1 MRSKFTIAAIS
12 LCIMTMGSFAQV
24 PLVYTV
30 ENTGAGCAPP
40 PLPALNQLPV
50 VEPLTDPFI
59 RSNGSSRSTNFSDWA
74 CRRNEIKQEIEFYE
88 IGTKPPRPDNLTASY
103 NGSTLTVQ
111 ISRNGQSMTL
121 SAQVVL
127 PSGTGPFPAVIGMN
141 SGTGSLPATI
151 FSSRNIAR
159 ITYSH
164 DQVTTYNNPQLTN
177 PFYRLYPEYNLN
189 NSGQYSAWAWGVSRI
204 IDGLELVQNSL
215 PINLRRI
222 AVTGCSY
229 AGKMAL
235 FAGAFDERIALTIAQ
250 ESGGGGAPA
259 WRVSETLGEVERL
272 GSTSNQWFRND
283 MFQFAGTN
291 VPRLPHDH
299 HELMAMVAPR
309 ALLVTGNTDYM
320 WLANPSCYVSARATK
335 EVYKTFGIGD
345 RFGFYIDGAHGHC
358 AIPNSQV
365 PAISAFVD
373 KFLLGNTS
381 VNTND
386 ISANPYPTV
395 DYERWYK
402 WWGTGNPTFPNTP
415 AGRSIWLEAECGTFG
430 SNWNLINDAAA
441 SGGRYV
447 TVQSGLNSTASAP
460 AGAAATVVLPFTID
474 SAGTYNVFGRLNC
487 SNADNDSYW
496 VKIDNGSFVMANN
509 LVTSGWQWMRLS
521 GANLP
526 VGAHVLTIAYREDGA
541 HLDKIVVTTSTTVAT
556 GTGSPATNCSQAAAN
571 AQRIG
576 IPSEQTLPSGKI
588 SVYPNPVTD
597 KININLG
604 ANIHEVRRIQVMDI
618 AGRIVKDIAVQ
629 NSNVSILTRGF
640 KPGTYLVRLQGND
653 VIQHKIMIR

>member
-1 MRSKFTIAAIS
+1 MKSKSTIAAIF
-12 LCIMTMGSFAQV
+12 LCVISMGSFAQL

-30 ENTGAGCAPP
+30 ENTGANCAAP

-50 VEPLTDPFI
+50 IEPLTDPFM
-59 RSNGSSRSTNFSDWA
+59 RSNGSSRSTSFSDWA
-74 CRRNEIKQEIEFYE
+74 CRRNEIKQEIEYYE
-88 IGTKPPRPDNLTASY
+88 IGTKPPRPDNITASFS
-103 NGSTLTVQ
+103 GSTLTVQ
-111 ISRNGQSMTL
+111 VTRNGQSMTL
-121 SAQVVL
+121 TAQVIL
-127 PSGTGPFPAVIGMN
+127 PTGAGPFPAVIGMN

-204 IDGLELVQNSL
+204 IDGLELVQSTL
-215 PINLRRI
+215 PVNLSRI
-222 AVTGCSY
+222 AITGCSY

-235 FAGAFDERIALTIAQ
+235 FAGAFDERVALTIAQ

-259 WRVSETLGEVERL
+259 WRVSETLGDVERL
-272 GSTSNQWFRND
+272 GSTSNQWFKND

-309 ALLVTGNTDYM
+309 ALLVTGNTDYL

-335 EVYKTFGIGD
+335 EVYNTFGIGD
-345 RFGFYIDGAHGHC
+345 RFGFYIDGGHGHC

-381 VNTND
+381 VNTSD
-386 ISANPYPTV
+386 ISVNPYPSV
-395 DYERWYK
+395 DYQRWYS

-415 AGRSIWLEAECGTFG
+415 TTGKWLEAECGTVG
-430 SNWNLINDAAA
+430 ANWNNVTDAAA

-447 TVQSGLNSTASAP
+447 TVQAGLNSTANAP
-460 AGAAATVVLPFTID
+460 TGAAATIALPFTIETGG
-474 SAGTYNVFGRLNC
+474 SYNFFARINC

-496 VKIDNGSFVMANN
+496 VKIDNGSFVMVNN
-509 LVTSGWQWMRLS
+509 LVTSGWQWKQLTS
-521 GANLP
+521 ANLAT
-526 VGAHVLTIAYREDGA
+526 GSHTLTIAYREDGA
-541 HLDKIVVTTSTTVAT
+541 HLDKINITTSTTVPT
-556 GTGSPATNCSQAAAN
+556 GTGSAATNCSQTA
-571 AQRIG
+571 I
-576 IPSEQTLPSGKI
+576 T
-588 SVYPNPVTD
+588 
-597 KININLG
+597 
-604 ANIHEVRRIQVMDI
+604 M
-618 AGRIVKDIAVQ
+618 VK
-629 NSNVSILTRGF
+629 
-640 KPGTYLVRLQGND
+640 
-653 VIQHKIMIR
+653 

>member
-1 MRSKFTIAAIS
+1 MKSKSTIAAIS
-12 LCIMTMGSFAQV
+12 LCVMSMGSFAQL

-30 ENTGAGCAPP
+30 ENTGANCAAP

-50 VEPLTDPFI
+50 IEPLTDPFV
-59 RSNGSSRSTNFSDWA
+59 RSNGSSRSTSFSDWA
-74 CRRNEIKQEIEFYE
+74 CRRNEIKQEIEYYE
-88 IGTKPPRPDNLTASY
+88 IGTKPPRPDNITASFS
-103 NGSTLTVQ
+103 GSTLTVQ
-111 ISRNGQSMTL
+111 VTRNGQSMTL
-121 SAQVVL
+121 TAQVIL
-127 PSGTGPFPAVIGMN
+127 PTGAGPFPAVIGMN

-204 IDGLELVQNSL
+204 IDGLELVQSGL
-215 PINLRRI
+215 PINLSRI

-235 FAGAFDERIALTIAQ
+235 FAGAFDERVALTIAQ

-259 WRVSETLGEVERL
+259 WRVSETLGDVERL
-272 GSTSNQWFRND
+272 GSTSNQWFKND
-283 MFQFAGTN
+283 MFQFAGAN

-335 EVYKTFGIGD
+335 EVYNTFGIGD
-345 RFGFYIDGAHGHC
+345 RFGFYIDGGHGHC

-381 VNTND
+381 VNTSD
-386 ISANPYPTV
+386 ISVNPYPSV
-395 DYERWYK
+395 DYQRWYS

-415 AGRSIWLEAECGTFG
+415 TTGKWLEAECGTVG
-430 SNWNLINDAAA
+430 ANWNNVADAVA

-447 TVQSGLNSTASAP
+447 TVQPGLNSTANAP
-460 AGAAATVVLPFTID
+460 TGAAAAIALPFTIETGG
-474 SAGTYNVFGRLNC
+474 SYNFFARINC

-496 VKIDNGSFVMANN
+496 VKIDNGSFIMVNN
-509 LVTSGWQWMRLS
+509 LVTSGWQWKQLTS
-521 GANLP
+521 ANL
-526 VGAHVLTIAYREDGA
+526 VTGSHTLTIAYREDGA
-541 HLDKIVVTTSTTVAT
+541 HLDKISITTSTTVPT
-556 GTGSPATNCSQAAAN
+556 GTGSAATNCSQAA
-571 AQRIG
+571 QRISTTTTQN
-576 IPSEQTLPSGKI
+576 IADDKI
-588 SVYPNPVTD
+588 RIYPNPVTN

-604 ANIHEVRRIQVMDI
+604 KNDNNINRIQVLDI
-618 AGRIVKDIAVQ
+618 SGRVLRDIVVQ
-629 NSNVSILTRGF
+629 NANTSILTGGF
-640 KPGTYLVRLQGND
+640 SAGTYLVRMQGN
-653 VIQHKIMIR
+653 VIIQKKVVVQ

>member
-1 MRSKFTIAAIS
+1 MKSKSTIAAIS
-12 LCIMTMGSFAQV
+12 LCVMSMGSFAQL

-30 ENTGAGCAPP
+30 ENTGANCAAP

-50 VEPLTDPFI
+50 IEPLTDPFV
-59 RSNGSSRSTNFSDWA
+59 RSNGSSRSTSFSDWA
-74 CRRNEIKQEIEFYE
+74 CRRNEIKQEIEYYE
-88 IGTKPPRPDNLTASY
+88 IGTKPPRPDNITASFS
-103 NGSTLTVQ
+103 GSTLTVQ
-111 ISRNGQSMTL
+111 VTRNGQSMTL
-121 SAQVVL
+121 TAQVIL
-127 PSGTGPFPAVIGMN
+127 PTGAGPFPAVIGMN

-204 IDGLELVQNSL
+204 IDGLELVQSTL
-215 PINLRRI
+215 PVNLRRI

-235 FAGAFDERIALTIAQ
+235 FAGAFDERVALTIAQ

-259 WRVSETLGEVERL
+259 WRVSETLGDVERL
-272 GSTSNQWFRND
+272 GSTSNQWFKNE

-309 ALLVTGNTDYM
+309 ALLITGNTDYL

-335 EVYKTFGIGD
+335 EVYNTFGIGD
-345 RFGFYIDGAHGHC
+345 RFGFYIDGGHGHC
-358 AIPNSQV
+358 AIPNSQI

-386 ISANPYPTV
+386 ISVNPYPSV
-395 DYERWYK
+395 DYQRWYS

-415 AGRSIWLEAECGTFG
+415 TTGKWLEAECGTVG
-430 SNWNLINDAAA
+430 ANWNNVADAAA

-447 TVQSGLNSTASAP
+447 TVQSGLNSTANAP
-460 AGAAATVVLPFTID
+460 TGAAAAIALPFTIET
-474 SAGTYNVFGRLNC
+474 AGSYNFFARINC

-496 VKIDNGSFVMANN
+496 VKIDNGSFVMVNN
-509 LVTSGWQWMRLS
+509 LVTSGWQWKQLTS
-521 GANLP
+521 ANLAT
-526 VGAHVLTIAYREDGA
+526 GSHTLTIAYREDGA
-541 HLDKIVVTTSTTVAT
+541 HLDKIAITTSTTVPT
-556 GTGSPATNCSQAAAN
+556 GTGSAATNCSQAT
-571 AQRIG
+571 I
-576 IPSEQTLPSGKI
+576 T
-588 SVYPNPVTD
+588 
-597 KININLG
+597 
-604 ANIHEVRRIQVMDI
+604 M
-618 AGRIVKDIAVQ
+618 VK
-629 NSNVSILTRGF
+629 
-640 KPGTYLVRLQGND
+640 
-653 VIQHKIMIR
+653 